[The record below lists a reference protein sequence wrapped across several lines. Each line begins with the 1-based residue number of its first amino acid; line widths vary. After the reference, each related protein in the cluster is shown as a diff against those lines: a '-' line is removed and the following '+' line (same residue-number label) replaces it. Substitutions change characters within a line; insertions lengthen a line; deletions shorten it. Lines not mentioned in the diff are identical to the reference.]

1 VAPVIHRFDRIESTQ
16 DLLHR
21 LAAEGVPAG
30 TAVFAREQSAGRGSR
45 GQQWDSAPGGLWL
58 SVLCRPRDEEA
69 NRVLSIRAG
78 LAAARTIETAAGL
91 QGIRLKWPNDLM
103 LRERKLG
110 GILCEGRWSG
120 GRLGW
125 VAVGVGVNVSNRLP
139 PELASSSLALVD
151 VRPGGG
157 LDPEMLLEPLVHAL
171 SQLSNVRGLL
181 TPTELAAYATR
192 DWLRRRRLREP
203 APGIARGITASG
215 ELVVQQADGA
225 PVTCRAGHV
234 VLAD

>member
-16 DLLHR
+16 DLLHH
-21 LAAEGVPAG
+21 LAANGAPGG

-45 GQQWDSAPGGLWL
+45 GNEWDSAPGGLWL

-78 LAAARTIETAAGL
+78 LAASRTIESVV
-91 QGIRLKWPNDLM
+91 GIQRVRLKWPNDLM
-103 LRERKLG
+103 LQERKLG

-125 VAVGVGVNVSNRLP
+125 VAIGLGVNVANRLP
-139 PELASSSLALVD
+139 TELALGSAALAD
-151 VRPGGG
+151 VRPG
-157 LDPEMLLEPLVHAL
+157 LDPEMLLEPLVEAL
-171 SQLSNVRGLL
+171 GRLSEVRGLL
-181 TPTELAAYATR
+181 TPSELAAYASR

-203 APGIARGITASG
+203 VAGIARGITTSG
-215 ELVVQQADGA
+215 ELVVQQEDGA